1 LTKKLVK
8 NYLKNDA
15 ILEKETE
22 KVEILKRKIPVFI
35 LMLVFVLS
43 ILVMAPGI
51 LMAAEDDEDAAEVE
65 EEEVIPDPV
74 PETLVFDTVYPEIQ
88 AEAGTAYEFTFKV
101 TYDIGDE
108 PFGLEEDVTDKV
120 FDIIVEYPE
129 GWFAAATPAYQKE
142 VEITAV
148 KLKNAT
154 EESLRVVA
162 LPLIDMEPGEF
173 DIKVIIK
180 STIED
185 DPLEGSTELK
195 AIVTSTY
202 KMDLKTKSGRLS
214 TEVTSGK
221 DNHYKLIITNNGSS
235 NIENISLSSNEPEG
249 WKIKFD
255 TEEIEV
261 LEAGEDIEIDAN
273 ISPADKA
280 IAGDYVVKFSASSDN
295 AEDDIELRITV
306 ETPTIWGIIGIA
318 VIVIV
323 IVGVAFIFA
332 RLGRR

>member
-1 LTKKLVK
+1 LTKELVK

-43 ILVMAPGI
+43 MLVMVPGI
-51 LMAAEDDEDAAEVE
+51 LMAADEDEEAAEAE

-108 PFGLEEDVTDKV
+108 PYGLEEDVTDKV
-120 FDIIVEYPE
+120 FDIIVEYPD

-154 EESLRVVA
+154 EENLRVVA

-173 DIKVIIK
+173 DIKVTIK

-185 DPLEGSTELK
+185 DPLEGSTELT

-235 NIENISLSSNEPEG
+235 NIENISLNSNEPQG
-249 WKIKFD
+249 WKISFD

>member
-65 EEEVIPDPV
+65 EEEVVPDPV

-162 LPLIDMEPGEF
+162 VPLIDMEPGEF

>member
-1 LTKKLVK
+1 MQ
-8 NYLKNDA
+8 Y
-15 ILEKETE
+15 LEKETE

-43 ILVMAPGI
+43 VLVMVPGV
-51 LMAAEDDEDAAEVE
+51 LLAAEHEEEAAVE
-65 EEEVIPDPV
+65 EEEETVPDPE
-74 PETLVFDTVYPEIQ
+74 PETLVFDVVYPEIQ

-108 PFGLEEDVTDKV
+108 PFGLEEDVTEKT

-129 GWFAAATPAYQKE
+129 GWFAASTPAYQKE

-154 EESLRVVA
+154 EESLRIVA
-162 LPLIDMEPGEF
+162 IPLIDMDPGEF
-173 DIKVIIK
+173 DIRIIIK
-180 STIED
+180 SSIED
-185 DPLEGSTELK
+185 DPLQGSAEFV

-202 KMDLKTKSGRLS
+202 KMDLKTKTGRLS

-221 DNHYKLIITNNGSS
+221 DNHYKLIIKNNGSA
-235 NIENISLSSNEPEG
+235 NIENISLSSSEPEG
-249 WKIKFD
+249 WKISFD
-255 TEEIEV
+255 TDEIEV
-261 LEAGEDIEIDAN
+261 LQAGEDIEIDAN

-280 IAGDYVVKFSASSDN
+280 IAGDYVIKFSADSDN

-323 IVGVAFIFA
+323 IVAVAFIFA

>member
-1 LTKKLVK
+1 
-8 NYLKNDA
+8 
-15 ILEKETE
+15 
-22 KVEILKRKIPVFI
+22 VEILKRKIPVFMV
-35 LMLVFVLS
+35 LLVFVLS
-43 ILVMAPGI
+43 ILVMVPGV
-51 LMAAEDDEDAAEVE
+51 LLAAEEDEATEE

-74 PETLVFDTVYPEIQ
+74 PEALEFDTVYPEIQ
-88 AEAGTAYEFTFKV
+88 AELGSAYEFTFKV
-101 TYDIGDE
+101 TYDMGDE
-108 PFGLEEDVTDKV
+108 PFGLEEDVTDKI

-142 VEITAV
+142 TEITAV

-154 EESLRVVA
+154 EENLRVVA
-162 LPLIDMEPGEF
+162 VPLIDMDPGEF
-173 DIKVIIK
+173 DIKVTIK
-180 STIED
+180 SSVED
-185 DPLEGSTELK
+185 DPLEGSVEFK
-195 AIVTSTY
+195 AIITSTY
-202 KMDLKTKSGRLS
+202 QMDLKTKTGRLS
-214 TEVTSGK
+214 TDVTSGK
-221 DNHYKLIITNNGSS
+221 DNHYKLIIKNNGSAS
-235 NIENISLSSNEPEG
+235 IENIALTSSEPDG
-249 WKIKFD
+249 WKITFD
-255 TEEIEV
+255 IDEIEV

-280 IAGDYVVKFSASSDN
+280 IAGDYIVNFSANSDN

>member
-1 LTKKLVK
+1 M
-8 NYLKNDA
+8 
-15 ILEKETE
+15 
-22 KVEILKRKIPVFI
+22 EILKRKIPVFI

-43 ILVMAPGI
+43 VLAMVPGI
-51 LMAAEDDEDAAEVE
+51 LLGADEEEPALIDEEV
-65 EEEVIPDPV
+65 EEEVIPDPI
-74 PETLVFDTVYPEIQ
+74 PEELAFDVVYPEIQ
-88 AEAGTAYEFTFKV
+88 AEAGMAYEFTFKV
-101 TYDIGDE
+101 TYTIGDE

-120 FDIIVEYPE
+120 FDILVEYPD

-162 LPLIDMEPGEF
+162 VPLIDMEPGEF
-173 DIKVIIK
+173 DISVTIK
-180 STIED
+180 SSIED
-185 DPLEGSTELK
+185 DPLEGGTEFK

-214 TEVTSGK
+214 TDVTSGQ
-221 DNHYKLIITNNGSS
+221 DNHYKLLIKNNGSS
-235 NIENISLSSNEPEG
+235 NIENISLTSAEPEG

-255 TEEIEV
+255 NDEIEV
-261 LEAGEDIEIDAN
+261 LEAGEEIEIDAN
-273 ISPADKA
+273 ISPADKTL
-280 IAGDYVVKFSASSDN
+280 AGDYMVKFRANSDN

-323 IVGVAFIFA
+323 IVAVAFIFA